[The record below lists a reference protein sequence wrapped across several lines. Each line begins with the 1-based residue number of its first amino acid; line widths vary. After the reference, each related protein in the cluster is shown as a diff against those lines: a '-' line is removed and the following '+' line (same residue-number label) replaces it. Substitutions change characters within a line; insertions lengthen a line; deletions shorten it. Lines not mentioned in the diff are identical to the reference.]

1 MNTIKK
7 EEKNMTMKKKKKKAS
22 PVRFTRNSFWHT
34 VFVLYVLLSF
44 KSIKTRIK
52 SGELLDK
59 FL

>member
-7 EEKNMTMKKKKKKAS
+7 EEKNMTMKKKEAS

-44 KSIKTRIK
+44 KSIKTRLK
-52 SGELLDK
+52 SGELLYK